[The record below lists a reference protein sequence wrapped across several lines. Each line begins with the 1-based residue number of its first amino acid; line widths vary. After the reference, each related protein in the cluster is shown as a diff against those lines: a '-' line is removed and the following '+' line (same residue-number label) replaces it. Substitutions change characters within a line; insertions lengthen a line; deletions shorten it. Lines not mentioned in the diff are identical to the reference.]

1 MVDRAVG
8 QQVKLLLICA
18 ATATLLIAIFIGA
31 QIGGE
36 HYTDLVLGAI
46 VLLAAITFLSGRF
59 YWILTI
65 ASSFLGGTFPILG
78 GQFTP
83 FQILAFIGIAKFIL
97 EDVVVKRTRLKMG
110 PRFDVLLIV
119 AFMAVLAWHGIHDR
133 FGMRFLGSSV
143 WGGRHYVNVFVG
155 LVAFVV
161 IQSVPMP
168 SKLWSRLP
176 YAILAVTSFD
186 LIIGIIT
193 TIFPASIYKIYPF
206 YSGVSIAGV
215 EEIVSGRSETGRIGA
230 FGNFGFILI
239 LIVFSTVSLRSLL
252 HPSNFGRLVLLGV
265 GWLSVLYSGFRS
277 MVLNSFLA
285 TFIVGIRDLK
295 GRIAWLVVVLA
306 LFLAGVSIVNSA
318 VVRLPRQIQ
327 RSLTFLPGEWDSEML
342 ADAAD
347 SNQFRKQVWTTWERQ
362 YFPKHPWLGRGFGFK
377 SEWAQGSIYKSDIY
391 DSVWTVETG
400 NIHNGFLASLD
411 SMGIVGT
418 LFFVI
423 WNLRLLVRTLQVPFR
438 RDDPNGMVLRF
449 IALYL
454 AVSIISYWIFAQDVG
469 TFLSHELVLA
479 GVFLRLQSDRAALE
493 VPSAVT
499 APTSVAK
506 LATPLRPGEPLDKAA
521 PDAEIT
527 RLTSEKLEK
536 SQFAHHPLDD
546 QTVPTSVAKLA
557 TPLRPGEPLDQAA
570 PDAEITHL
578 TSEKLEKS
586 QFAHHPLDD
595 ELAGKFLDRYLDTLD
610 SQHIMFLQSDVD
622 EFAHFKPTLAQAPRC
637 DGDSSPARVIFQR
650 YLERLDQRAAY
661 VAELLRTEHF
671 DFGADERYN
680 FDRKNA
686 ARPGDFAA
694 AQQLWRQQV
703 RADYLQEKLV

>member
-1 MVDRAVG
+1 MASLNHAAVG

-18 ATATLLIAIFIGA
+18 ATATLLVAIFIGA

-36 HYTDLVLGAI
+36 HYSDLVLGAF

-59 YWILTI
+59 YWIVTI

-119 AFMAVLAWHGIHDR
+119 AFMAVLTWHGIHDG

-206 YSGVSIAGV
+206 YSAVSMAGV
-215 EEIVSGRSETGRIGA
+215 EQIISGRSETGRIGA

-252 HPSNFGRLVLLGV
+252 HPSNFGRLLLLGV
-265 GWLSVLYSGFRS
+265 GGLSVLYSGFRS
-277 MVLNSFLA
+277 IVLNSFLA
-285 TFIVGIRDLK
+285 TFIAGIRDLK
-295 GRIAWLVVVLA
+295 GRVVWLVVRLA
-306 LFLAGVSIVNSA
+306 LFLAGISVINST
-318 VVRLPRQIQ
+318 VVPLPRQIQ
-327 RSLTFLPGEWDSEML
+327 RSLTFLPGRWDSEML
-342 ADAAD
+342 SDAAD
-347 SNQFRKQVWTTWERQ
+347 SNEFRKQVWTTWERQ

-377 SEWAQGSIYKSDIY
+377 SEWGQRSTYKSDPY

-400 NIHNGFLASLD
+400 NLHNGFLASLD
-411 SMGIVGT
+411 SIGIVGT

-449 IALYL
+449 IAVYL
-454 AVSIISYWIFAQDVG
+454 AVSIISYWFGAQDVG
-469 TFLSHELVLA
+469 NFLSHQLVLA
-479 GVFLRLQSDRAALE
+479 GVFLRLQKIGRASCRE
-493 VPSAVT
+493 
-499 APTSVAK
+499 
-506 LATPLRPGEPLDKAA
+506 
-521 PDAEIT
+521 
-527 RLTSEKLEK
+527 
-536 SQFAHHPLDD
+536 
-546 QTVPTSVAKLA
+546 
-557 TPLRPGEPLDQAA
+557 
-570 PDAEITHL
+570 
-578 TSEKLEKS
+578 
-586 QFAHHPLDD
+586 
-595 ELAGKFLDRYLDTLD
+595 
-610 SQHIMFLQSDVD
+610 
-622 EFAHFKPTLAQAPRC
+622 
-637 DGDSSPARVIFQR
+637 
-650 YLERLDQRAAY
+650 
-661 VAELLRTEHF
+661 
-671 DFGADERYN
+671 
-680 FDRKNA
+680 
-686 ARPGDFAA
+686 
-694 AQQLWRQQV
+694 
-703 RADYLQEKLV
+703 